1 MGRSFEVSQ
10 PATHPASAP
19 SPPDVSVVIC
29 AYAQERWSDL
39 SRAVSSLLEQTVP
52 PREIVVAVDHNPALL
67 ERAAAHFQAPVTV
80 VANEQRAGL
89 AGARNS
95 GTHATSAAVVAF
107 LDDDARAAPDWIEQL
122 AQPFADSAVLG
133 VGGRIE
139 PDWQAA
145 RPRWFPEE
153 FNWTV
158 GCSYR
163 GLPATAAPVRNMIGA
178 NMSVRRDVFDA
189 LGGFSENLGRLE
201 ETDFCIR
208 GTTRYPAGTWLYLP
222 AAVVSHSVT
231 PQRSTWR
238 YFRRRCFNEGLA
250 KASMVVGTGHRA
262 GLESERRYV
271 RWILPSGVVRECLR
285 GLRGDPGGPAR
296 AAAIVIGLAYTTAGF
311 VRGRLRR
318 MLTRVPHHGIPRRG
332 DTP

>member
-1 MGRSFEVSQ
+1 VSE
-10 PATHPASAP
+10 PPTHAAAGAP
-19 SPPDVSVVIC
+19 SGDVSVVIC

-39 SRAVSSLLEQTVP
+39 SRAVDSLLRQTVA

-67 ERAAAHFQAPVTV
+67 ERAGAHFQAPVTV
-80 VANEQRAGL
+80 VANDQTAGL

-95 GTHATSAAVVAF
+95 GTEATSAPIVAF
-107 LDDDARAAPDWIEQL
+107 LDDYARAATDWIEQL
-122 AQPFADSAVLG
+122 AAPYADPSVLG

-153 FNWTV
+153 FNWTI

-163 GLPATAAPVRNMIGA
+163 GLPTTTAPVRNMIGA
-178 NMSVRRDVFDA
+178 NMSVRREVFDA

-208 GTTRYPAGTWLYLP
+208 GSLRYPGGSWLYLP
-222 AAVVSHSVT
+222 AALVSHSVT

-238 YFRRRCFNEGLA
+238 YFRKRCYNEGLA
-250 KASMVVGTGHRA
+250 KASMVAGTGHQA
-262 GLESERRYV
+262 GLESERRYARRV
-271 RWILPSGVVRECLR
+271 LPGGVVRECLR

-296 AAAIVIGLAYTTAGF
+296 AAAIVTGLAYTTAGF
-311 VRGRLRR
+311 AQGRLRR
-318 MLTRVPHHGIPRRG
+318 RLTRAPHGIPRRG